1 MSDNNS
7 WILHDVIIQK
17 SIPLEKA
24 KQIAQKFISPTKH
37 YYRETSNSYR
47 FRNISKQKFKQFR
60 AKPINEHITLIYGL
74 LK

>member
-1 MSDNNS
+1 MSDN
-7 WILHDVIIQK
+7 WQLHDVIISK

-24 KQIAQKFISPTKH
+24 KDIAQKFISPTKH
-37 YYRETSNSYR
+37 YYRTTNDSYR

-60 AKPINEHITLIYGL
+60 SKTINEHTTLIYGL